1 LPLALKGAP
10 EGIRNMFLAQL
21 SERAAK
27 MLRDDMAALGPVK
40 LKAVED
46 AQAEIANIAKEL
58 AANGEIELNTGNDDR
73 MVE

>member
-1 LPLALKGAP
+1 MTALPTWAVT
-10 EGIRNMFLAQL
+10 FLGQL

-40 LKAVED
+40 LKAVEE

-58 AANGEIELNTGNDDR
+58 AANGEIELNTGTDDR
-73 MVE
+73 MIE